1 MPSPEMSAVL
11 EAMRAQPIELSL
23 DVPARRVALDAFMAG
38 PLVDGTTER
47 TATLGGRTAAWI
59 TPAGRT
65 GAPGNGPVPLYLHGG
80 AYEIGSIDAY
90 RHFASE
96 LALLLDAAVVVPEY
110 RLAPEH
116 PFPAAVDDA
125 VAAYRELLDA
135 GHEASAI
142 ALIGDSAGGGLVAAA
157 LLAVGRAGLPQPAAG
172 VCLSPWTD
180 LTLTA
185 DAYERCAATDPFL
198 HMPMLQQSAANYL
211 GGADPRSPLASPAFA
226 QPEELGALAPLLIQA
241 SAAEVLAD
249 DATLLGD
256 AVRAAGGE
264 VRCEL
269 WPDLTH
275 VWHVLDPAIPEVRDA
290 RATIAEFVRGRW
302 KA

>member
-1 MPSPEMSAVL
+1 MPSPEMNAVL
-11 EAMRAQPIELSL
+11 EAMRAQPMGFPLE
-23 DVPARRVALDAFMAG
+23 VPARRVAIDEFMGG
-38 PLVDGTTER
+38 PLVDGTAER
-47 TATLGGRTAAWI
+47 AATLAGRPAAWI
-59 TPAGRT
+59 AASGRT
-65 GAPGNGPVPLYLHGG
+65 GEPGAGPVVLYLHGG
-80 AYEIGSIDAY
+80 AYEIGSIRAY

-96 LALLLDAAVVVPEY
+96 LALLLDAAVVVVEY

-125 VAAYRELLDA
+125 LAAYRELLGA
-135 GHEASAI
+135 GHEASSL

-157 LLAVGRAGLPQPAAG
+157 LLAIGRAGLPQPAAG
-172 VCLSPWTD
+172 VCLSPWAD

-185 DAYERCAATDPFL
+185 DSYERCAATDPFL
-198 HMPMLQQSAANYL
+198 DRVQLAQSAANYL
-211 GGADPRSPLASPAFA
+211 AGADPRDPLASPALA
-226 QPEELGALAPLLIQA
+226 PLDELGALAPLLIQA
-241 SAAEVLAD
+241 SAAESIAD
-249 DATLLGD
+249 DADLLG
-256 AVRAAGGE
+256 ARVREAGGE

-275 VWHVLDPAIPEVRDA
+275 VWHTLDPAIPEVRDA